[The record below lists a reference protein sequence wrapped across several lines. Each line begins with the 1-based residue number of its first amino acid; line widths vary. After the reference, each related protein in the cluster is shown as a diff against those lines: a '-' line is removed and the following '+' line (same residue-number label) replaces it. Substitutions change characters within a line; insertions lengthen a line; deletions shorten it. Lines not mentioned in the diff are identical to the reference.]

1 MAIQF
6 TVRFVCVCVNILC
19 NMLLIK
25 HRYYLV
31 FVIVIVMYT
40 GEGTKFRHN
49 FLHTIHNSITSA
61 N

>member
-31 FVIVIVMYT
+31 LILEVHVCDHLQY
-40 GEGTKFRHN
+40 
-49 FLHTIHNSITSA
+49 LTIEQ
-61 N
+61 